1 MKVLLYSDSK
11 RLFRKSGV
19 GVALEHQMLALNKT
33 GVDFTLNPKD
43 EYDVVHINTVGPGAA
58 RILNKSKKEGIP
70 VVYHCHTTEEDFKN
84 SFIFSN
90 LLAPLLKKHLVKI
103 YSKADF
109 LLYPTKYTE
118 KLIRSYNINNPGE
131 VVSNGID
138 TTLFIKDINK
148 ANEFRKNFEI
158 EKDRKL
164 FISVGF
170 PFRRKGVEDFVKI
183 AKKMPD
189 ATFFWLGSKIKTILP
204 KEITKIIDN
213 PPKNVHFPGYLD
225 NKKLIG
231 AYSASDAF
239 LFPSHEENEG
249 IAVLEALSTGNP
261 VIVRDI
267 PVFEDWL
274 INEYNC
280 LKCKNVDSF
289 RNALKKICENE
300 LLATKL
306 SENARK
312 TAQQRDLAL
321 IGKQLKNIY
330 LKILG
335 NKNENKNTA

>member
-1 MKVLLYSDSK
+1 MKVLLYSDNK
-11 RLFRKSGV
+11 KLFRKSGI
-19 GVALEHQMLALNKT
+19 GVALEHQMLALNRI
-33 GVDFTLNPKD
+33 GVDYTLNPK
-43 EYDVVHINTVGPGAA
+43 EKYDVAHINTIGPGAA

-70 VVYHCHTTEEDFKN
+70 VIYHCHTTEEDFKN

-90 LLAPLLKKHLVKI
+90 LLAPLLKKRLIKL

-118 KLIRSYNINNPGE
+118 RLIRSYKIDNPGE
-131 VVSNGID
+131 VVSNGVD
-138 TTLFIKDINK
+138 TALFTRDINK
-148 ANEFRKNFEI
+148 AVEFRKDFGI

-164 FISVGF
+164 FISVGY
-170 PFRRKGVEDFVKI
+170 PFKRKGVEDFVEI

-189 ATFFWLGSKIKTILP
+189 ATFIWFGSKIKSILP
-204 KEITKIIDN
+204 KEITKIINN
-213 PPKNVHFPGYLD
+213 PPKNVQFPGYLD
-225 NKKLIG
+225 NKKLLG

-239 LFPSHEENEG
+239 LFPSYEENEG

-280 LKCKNVDSF
+280 LKCVSIDSF
-289 RNALKKICENE
+289 VSALKEICKNE

-306 SENARK
+306 SENARQ
-312 TAQQRDLAL
+312 TAKQRDLAL

-330 LKILG
+330 LKISG
-335 NKNENKNTA
+335 NENENKNTA